1 MKFTLFTAS
10 CTGMESNCR
19 YPQKREIQNAQDLKA
34 AAQFDHVC
42 AAYKNSYRSRDNFLW
57 SDNSLLGLKK
67 WKKAYRESLRTDR
80 HRVTPGKTSR

>member
-1 MKFTLFTAS
+1 MEFTLFTAS

-42 AAYKNSYRSRDNFLW
+42 AAYKTATEA
-57 SDNSLLGLKK
+57 GI
-67 WKKAYRESLRTDR
+67 
-80 HRVTPGKTSR
+80 TSFGPIILF